1 MTSDF
6 RLELKTRLAPL
17 LRAEG
22 FAGSGVTFRR
32 QTGVVIQVLTAQGSN
47 YGDSCCVNLGTHLTF
62 LPTTLDEPSD
72 PKNITESLCEFRR
85 RMAPEGQSDR
95 WWNYGS
101 DRREA
106 SAAVE
111 DLVGLTRR
119 MALPFFERFRDFP
132 AAFEGVTP
140 ELIASGDFSLLPGG
154 VTAVRGA
161 LAMARIAAHL
171 GQASR
176 ARDFARVGVACLGSG
191 PLTAV
196 GIARELAA
204 LAEDREGA

>member
-6 RLELKTRLAPL
+6 RLELKTRLAPM

-32 QTGVVIQVLTAQGSN
+32 QTGVVIQVLTVQGSN
-47 YGDSCCVNLGTHLTF
+47 YGDSCCINLGTHLTF
-62 LPTTLDEPSD
+62 LPTTMDEPPD

-85 RMAPEGQSDR
+85 RLAPEGQSDR
-95 WWNYGS
+95 WWSYGS

-106 SAAVE
+106 SASVE

-119 MALPFFERFRDFP
+119 LGLPFFERFREFP
-132 AAFEGVTP
+132 GAFERVTP
-140 ELIASGDFSLLPGG
+140 EQLASGDFSMLPGG
-154 VTAVRGA
+154 VTAGQGA

-176 ARDFARVGVACLGSG
+176 ARDFAQVGMASLGNDPVAG
-191 PLTAV
+191 V
-196 GIARELAA
+196 GIARKLAA
-204 LAEDREGA
+204 LAQDRDGA